1 MIFDPWVAGEFLE
14 VLAVSM
20 SAEVVQRGK
29 SLLRGRLGQRI
40 ASEKV
45 TFFDDPR
52 RPGGLASAFYDDEGV
67 QTRRKTMVEGGVLRD
82 LFYDATTA
90 RRDDRASNGCAGRP
104 SYRVL
109 PGCTS
114 SNFYLAPGGMTR
126 DALIADTRDGLLVLE
141 VMGMHTADPVSGDL
155 SVGVSGVSIQDG
167 RLGHGVCGAML
178 SGDLLGLLERVD
190 AVADDL
196 TFYGGF
202 AAPTFRVADVMIGG
216 S

>member
-1 MIFDPWVAGEFLE
+1 
-14 VLAVSM
+14 
-20 SAEVVQRGK
+20 
-29 SLLRGRLGQRI
+29 
-40 ASEKV
+40 
-45 TFFDDPR
+45 
-52 RPGGLASAFYDDEGV
+52 
-67 QTRRKTMVEGGVLRD
+67 
-82 LFYDATTA
+82 
-90 RRDDRASNGCAGRP
+90 
-104 SYRVL
+104 
-109 PGCTS
+109 
-114 SNFYLAPGGMTR
+114 
-126 DALIADTRDGLLVLE
+126 
-141 VMGMHTADPVSGDL
+141 MGMHTADPVSGDL